1 VIVLESMKMELHVDA
16 PFDATVDAIRC
27 TLGEM
32 VARGAVLAEVRA
44 EGASAEGPG
53 AEGPDAEDTG
63 ARTLGA
69 ENPAPIDR
77 PERLEG

>member
-44 EGASAEGPG
+44 DGAG